1 MKIEKLYSLMVDEN
15 GKYSLLE
22 HNESTNDYEPLVVE
36 VDLFT
41 LARTLNDDNYDLYT
55 DHQVCTC
62 KT

>member
-1 MKIEKLYSLMVDEN
+1 MKLSKLTKILKIEKLYSLMVDEN

-41 LARTLNDDNYDLYT
+41 LARTLNDDNYDL
-55 DHQVCTC
+55 
-62 KT
+62 

>member
-1 MKIEKLYSLMVDEN
+1 MVDEN

-41 LARTLNDDNYDLYT
+41 LARTLNDDNYDL
-55 DHQVCTC
+55 
-62 KT
+62 